1 MPNDRSLVKKHLD
14 ALLVE
19 AASARIPKDVVG
31 RLLLEETVA
40 LWLEERPAPDVAR
53 ELTFTAEHLGDDD
66 DFTFMRP

>member
-1 MPNDRSLVKKHLD
+1 MKQHLA
-14 ALLVE
+14 ALLADAE
-19 AASARIPKDVVG
+19 SASVPRDVVG

-53 ELTFTAEHLGDDD
+53 ELLFTAEHLDGDA